1 MIYIFYDS
9 YNSKFQ
15 EIKNYKNSTDE
26 GFIQSNYDYFITIN
40 SAAILSE

>member
-15 EIKNYKNSTDE
+15 DQNYKNNSTDE